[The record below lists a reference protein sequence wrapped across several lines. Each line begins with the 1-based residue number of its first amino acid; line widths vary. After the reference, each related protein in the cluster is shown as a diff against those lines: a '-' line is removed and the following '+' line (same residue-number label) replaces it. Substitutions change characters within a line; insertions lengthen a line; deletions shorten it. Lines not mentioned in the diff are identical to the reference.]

1 MSLQFNQT
9 NFSNAG
15 FNRRPRS
22 SAPSKR
28 SSRQAVLAGKI
39 NNILKNPV
47 YYSRVAPIQLE
58 KAFKNYINAKS
69 SYKNNNKTTSRSKYY
84 NSLGV
89 TKNSLTANH
98 HASQFE
104 RAKLKF
110 LQNISNNTNLTSV
123 LMRLNSDSDRQ
134 FQLIVKEKNKKKFA
148 KENPQALALA
158 SAIKAAKSSYN
169 GGYRYN
175 IIPGI
180 QYHNK
185 QTIDNIKKH
194 MLIHGMTA
202 TEINETIKKIRNQI
216 KK

>member
-1 MSLQFNQT
+1 MALQFT
-9 NFSNAG
+9 EENFYKAG
-15 FNRRPRS
+15 FRRPRS
-22 SAPSKR
+22 SAPPSNR
-28 SSRQAVLAGKI
+28 SRAAVLAGKI

-69 SYKNNNKTTSRSKYY
+69 SYNNNKNKTTSRSKYY
-84 NSLGV
+84 QKIGV
-89 TKNSLTANH
+89 TKNSLTANC
-98 HASQFE
+98 HASQFV

-175 IIPGI
+175 I
-180 QYHNK
+180 
-185 QTIDNIKKH
+185 
-194 MLIHGMTA
+194 
-202 TEINETIKKIRNQI
+202 KIGRAHV
-216 KK
+216 